1 MGTWYAFEILCG
13 MVTQSRHVKTGNTW
27 NTMNNNFIIF
37 YQWFYQWTISTFLAR
52 WFEMDST
59 DSTDSTGDGHSI
71 STSINLGS
79 ATGVLGVLGVT
90 TARWIWV
97 GSNTS
102 SEKLSMSITKLS
114 WDQLVDTWAWF
125 TLLEITAS
133 EVTNDQLI
141 SIDSQLV
148 IFCASSLAWHLGGKL
163 WGAWVRS
170 LSEKPHQDPC
180 T

>member
-1 MGTWYAFEILCG
+1 MVFVSWALIQIAARAKFAVMGRRWEHGRLLKSFVEWWLSQD
-13 MVTQSRHVKTGNTW
+13 MSRPETHGTPW
-27 NTMNNNFIIF
+27 TMMNHDFIIF
-37 YQWFYQWTISTFLAR
+37 HQWFYQWTISTFLAR

-71 STSINLGS
+71 STSISLGS

-141 SIDSQLV
+141 H
-148 IFCASSLAWHLGGKL
+148 SL
-163 WGAWVRS
+163 
-170 LSEKPHQDPC
+170 
-180 T
+180 